1 MPPVV
6 ERFVLALGRVLAWG
20 FLAIVALM
28 VYEVV
33 ARYAFNAPTFWA
45 HEISGILA
53 AVAFVFGGAYCM
65 AEGSHLRIGI
75 AVDGAGRRF
84 RLIAK
89 TLGLF
94 CGLLYLGGLTL
105 AMWPIVQKSLFRF
118 TPDGLWMPER
128 SGTSWNTPAPSFV
141 KFALLLGAALF
152 ALVVIVHL
160 VRVLRG
166 RSDATVPDGG
176 GES

>member
-1 MPPVV
+1 MTPF
-6 ERFVLALGRVLAWG
+6 ERFVLALGRILAWG

-53 AVAFVFGGAYCM
+53 AVAFIFGGAYCM
-65 AEGSHLRIGI
+65 VEGSHLRIGI
-75 AVDGAGRRF
+75 AVDGAGRRV
-84 RLIAK
+84 RQIAR

-118 TPDGLWMPER
+118 TADGLWMPER

-141 KFALLLGAALF
+141 KFALLLGATLF

-166 RSDATVPDGG
+166 RSEPPVSNGG
-176 GES
+176 GEP